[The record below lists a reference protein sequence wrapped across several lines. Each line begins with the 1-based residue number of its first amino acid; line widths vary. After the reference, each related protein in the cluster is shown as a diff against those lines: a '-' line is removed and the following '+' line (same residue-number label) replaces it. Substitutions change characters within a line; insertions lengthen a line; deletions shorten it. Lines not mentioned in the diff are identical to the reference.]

1 MEVPTMLAELPREII
16 VYTMGHL
23 MKIFAKLFG
32 PLYWQVSY
40 CKWTTATCSHMT
52 AFRRQPMP

>member
-1 MEVPTMLAELPREII
+1 MRAREII
-16 VYTMGHL
+16 VYTMGQL